1 MPQRLSR
8 KDFSTPNAGIA
19 CPTRGDEDRL
29 KRGKIDKMM
38 GDLSRLPI
46 TREEKVQE
54 IRRLILEQRYE
65 SDKKLEIAI
74 SRLLDDIDD

>member
-1 MPQRLSR
+1 M
-8 KDFSTPNAGIA
+8 
-19 CPTRGDEDRL
+19 